1 MFHVMRIKVLGPY
14 IRRSDALADWL
25 GLLAEW
31 LFAGGTTRVKGVGS
45 HFASQWQPRSHF
57 ASQWEPRS
65 HFASQWE
72 PRSHFASQWQP
83 RSHFASQW
91 EPRSHFASHTDNSRA
106 LGPRQPHGH
115 LAQDFATLTLTGT
128 WPYTLQHETTEKFPC
143 ATRVEGSHV
152 IAHTSEQ
159 GSYTTRLR
167 YPINRLAH
175 HATPHGSN
183 QVLSHSVI
191 LMS

>member
-1 MFHVMRIKVLGPY
+1 LGPY
-14 IRRSDALADWL
+14 IRHSDAISDWL
-25 GLLAEW
+25 GQAEW
-31 LFAGGTTRVKGVGS
+31 LFAGETTRVKGVGS
-45 HFASQWQPRSHF
+45 HFAIQWQ
-57 ASQWEPRS
+57 
-65 HFASQWE
+65 
-72 PRSHFASQWQP
+72 
-83 RSHFASQW
+83 
-91 EPRSHFASHTDNSRA
+91 PRSHFASHTDNSLGTWPKTTSQGTWPKTLQPSPSWA
-106 LGPRQPHGH
+106 LGPRQP
-115 LAQDFATLTLTGT
+115 
-128 WPYTLQHETTEKFPC
+128 ETAEKFPC

-167 YPINRLAH
+167 CPINRLAH